1 MLNLTVTEWKADAA
15 ALCAGFDSVADY
27 YAAGGSYQRVPN
39 VQIPL
44 LVIQAEDDP
53 IAPIR
58 ATPKQAL
65 FDNPNC
71 ILAGGLS
78 CIAASPRVLPA
89 TVPLQRLST
98 VCSDEDRGAPRV
110 GV

>member
-1 MLNLTVTEWKADAA
+1 
-15 ALCAGFDSVADY
+15 VADY
-27 YAAGGSYQRVPN
+27 YAAGGSYQRVHN

-65 FDNPNC
+65 LANPNC
-71 ILAGGLS
+71 ILAGAHIECQYMLS
-78 CIAASPRVLPA
+78 QYMCLPVHRVAQQAAHCSLKGGA
-89 TVPLQRLST
+89 TASLFSVSRIECWCARARYSLRS
-98 VCSDEDRGAPRV
+98 
-110 GV
+110 